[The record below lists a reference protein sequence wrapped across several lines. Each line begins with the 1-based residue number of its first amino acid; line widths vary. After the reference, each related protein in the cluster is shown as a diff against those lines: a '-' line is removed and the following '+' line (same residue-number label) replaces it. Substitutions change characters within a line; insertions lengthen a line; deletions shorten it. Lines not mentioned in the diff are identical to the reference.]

1 MRSNKATTKVKL
13 SRRKG
18 ITGIETAIILT
29 AFVIT
34 ASAFSFVIL
43 NVGFLTSD
51 KAQTTVIS
59 GMKET
64 TANIIADSGV
74 TGYFSNTTTGDQ
86 DEVCLE
92 EVRFYIK
99 LAQGHEPVDC
109 SDDSLIIT
117 YTNER
122 GHAILY
128 SDRFRNGTITTITT
142 VTGDSDS
149 LLELGEKMQIYIDFR
164 RINSSDVK
172 PEPANHKD
180 VYAKPYETIRLELR
194 PIVGA
199 VLTIEKE
206 IPAVNAPVMTLR

>member
-1 MRSNKATTKVKL
+1 MKIKINP
-13 SRRKG
+13 RKG

-64 TANIIADSGV
+64 SSGLIADAGV

-86 DEVCLE
+86 SEVCLE
-92 EVRFYIK
+92 EILFYIK

-109 SDDSLIIT
+109 SDKSLVIT
-117 YTNER
+117 YTNKR
-122 GHAILY
+122 GHAVIY
-128 SDRFRNGTITTITT
+128 SDSFRNGTIATIKT

-149 LLELGEKMQIYIDFR
+149 LLELGEKMQVHIDLR
-164 RINSSDVK
+164 HIDIANVK
-172 PEPANHKD
+172 PTLTDHKD
-180 VYAKPYETIRLELR
+180 IYGRPYENIRIELR

-199 VLTIEKE
+199 ILTIEKE

>member
-1 MRSNKATTKVKL
+1 MILGLNSK
-13 SRRKG
+13 RKG

-51 KAQTTVIS
+51 KAQTTVIT

-64 TANIIADSGV
+64 SSSLLADVGI
-74 TGYFSNTTTGDQ
+74 TGYFSNTTSGDQ

-92 EVRFYIK
+92 EIVFYVK
-99 LAQGHEPVDC
+99 LAQGHEPIDC
-109 SDDSLIIT
+109 SDDALVIT
-117 YTNER
+117 YTNMR
-122 GHAILY
+122 GHSVIY
-128 SDRFRNGTITTITT
+128 SDQIINGTVTTIKTI
-142 VTGDSDS
+142 TGDSDS
-149 LLELGEKMQIYIDFR
+149 LLEVGEKMQIDIDMR
-164 RINSSDVK
+164 QIDVNDVK
-172 PEPANHKD
+172 PVPAVRTD
-180 VYAKPYETIRLELR
+180 IYGKPYESVRLEIR
-194 PIVGA
+194 PIIGA